1 MGAAPPMQKFKI
13 LSRYK
18 EEKHGWHSSLE
29 QLFLRE
35 LGIQCGKVSIT
46 GKASELWFCTRC
58 VKFYQ
63 ELESLE
69 KRLVVVFHLTKQ
81 SGQKPVKLCAKCNH
95 WWCSFHKFI
104 CNNRIDRSQQSIFR
118 GGWALKK
125 ERKFTRFSQLASSFL
140 QEIFLQGEE
149 TGNKANPADVAPKMK
164 RLR

>member
-118 GGWALKK
+118 GG
-125 ERKFTRFSQLASSFL
+125 
-140 QEIFLQGEE
+140 
-149 TGNKANPADVAPKMK
+149 
-164 RLR
+164 

>member
-35 LGIQCGKVSIT
+35 LGKAYSVGKFLSLGKPQNYGSAQGALNFTRNSKVLRNVSL
-46 GKASELWFCTRC
+46 SC
-58 VKFYQ
+58 Q
-63 ELESLE
+63 
-69 KRLVVVFHLTKQ
+69 FHLTKQ

-104 CNNRIDRSQQSIFR
+104 CNNRIDRSQQTIFR
-118 GGWALKK
+118 GG
-125 ERKFTRFSQLASSFL
+125 
-140 QEIFLQGEE
+140 
-149 TGNKANPADVAPKMK
+149 
-164 RLR
+164 